1 MIKKAKT
8 MYVSDKKQ
16 NSDLT
21 QLQADLE
28 LQYGPA
34 VAQDIVDRLRQSG
47 DAAKTPDYM
56 DVKAMSEMQEKFR
69 AQAMMAIWRLK
80 EWRRARR
87 DNVPCQNLIDLE
99 GVFLTRQCADAVK
112 LYRLAT
118 KTYHAMYREALDAI
132 THGPAPLPYF
142 LAAQSA

>member
-1 MIKKAKT
+1 MQVT
-8 MYVSDKKQ
+8 DKKQ
-16 NSDLT
+16 TTDE

-28 LQYGPA
+28 RQYGPA
-34 VAQDIVDRLRQSG
+34 VAQDIMDRLQKSG
-47 DAAKTPDYM
+47 DLAKTPDYM
-56 DVKAMSEMQEKFR
+56 DVKAMSELQEKFR
-69 AQAMMAIWRLK
+69 AQAMMAIWRLR
-80 EWRRARR
+80 EWRRAQ
-87 DNVPCQNLIDLE
+87 PASAHHKNLVQLE

>member
-1 MIKKAKT
+1 MI
-8 MYVSDKKQ
+8 MQPIDNKQ
-16 NSDLT
+16 TSDLT

-28 LQYGPA
+28 VQYGPA
-34 VAQDIVDRLRQSG
+34 VAQEIVDRLRKSG
-47 DAAKTPDYM
+47 DAAAAPDYM
-56 DVKAMSEMQEKFR
+56 DIKAMSELQEKFR
-69 AQAMMAIWRLK
+69 AQAMMTIWRLK
-80 EWRRARR
+80 EWRRAQPASAHPR
-87 DNVPCQNLIDLE
+87 NLVQLE